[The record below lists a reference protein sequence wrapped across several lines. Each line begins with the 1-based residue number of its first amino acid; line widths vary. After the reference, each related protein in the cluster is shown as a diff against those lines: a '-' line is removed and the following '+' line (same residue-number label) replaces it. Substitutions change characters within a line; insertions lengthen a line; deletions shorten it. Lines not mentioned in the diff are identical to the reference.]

1 MLNNDYSKDIFTK
14 SIKYSKGVGPKYAE
28 ILAKKGIIT
37 LYDLIAF
44 FPRTYD
50 DRRKTLK
57 LHEALENKEKTSVVY
72 VEVIDISSFTFQ
84 YRSKPLVIVT
94 DGTAICE
101 VPIYGGRLPAGVSKG
116 AKLYLTGKFVR
127 GSRGKLQCRMTEFEK
142 PSSNALSYGKIV
154 PIYPLTEGLSQ
165 KKLRTLIVDEL
176 EVFEKN
182 MKYDIPSVIK
192 KNTGL
197 KVLFHLLWRC
207 IFLHHLRLLMRLGR
221 A

>member
-57 LHEALENKEKTSVVY
+57 LHEALENKDKTSVVY
-72 VEVIDISSFTFQ
+72 VEVIDVSSFTFQ

-94 DGTAICE
+94 DGIAVCE
-101 VPIYGGRLPAGVSKG
+101 VPIYGGRLPAGVTKG

-127 GSRGKLQCRMTEFEK
+127 SGRGKLQCRMTEFEK

-176 EVFEKN
+176 V
-182 MKYDIPSVIK
+182 S
-192 KNTGL
+192 
-197 KVLFHLLWRC
+197 
-207 IFLHHLRLLMRLGR
+207 RLLKRNI
-221 A
+221 